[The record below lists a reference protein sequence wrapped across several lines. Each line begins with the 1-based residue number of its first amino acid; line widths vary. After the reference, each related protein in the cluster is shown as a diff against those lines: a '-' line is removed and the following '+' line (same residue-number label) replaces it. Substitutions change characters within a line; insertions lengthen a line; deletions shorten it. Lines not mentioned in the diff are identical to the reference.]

1 VATFARTWGS
11 SACSHVLANAR
22 IYLDNAATSW
32 PKPPAVY
39 EAVDH
44 YLRNVGVAAGRGAY
58 REAIEVERLVLDTR
72 RKVAQLVGLADP
84 RRVIFTLNGTD
95 SLNLALHGLLRPGD
109 HVITSVAEHNST
121 LRPLR
126 FLESRQ
132 GLEVTRVPCDA
143 AGLVD
148 VDAYRRAIRPNTRL
162 LTLVHA
168 SNVTGAI
175 QPIAEIAR
183 LAKDHGKL
191 FLVDAAQSLGHL
203 PIDIGETPI
212 DLLAAPG
219 HKGLLGPLGTG
230 VLIVANQVELQL
242 EPVRQGGTGT
252 HSESDVQP
260 ESLPDRYESGN
271 VNVPGIVGLGCGVQ
285 YLVERGLETLR
296 QHEMDLTDQLLTA
309 LATIPKATVYGPR
322 NATQRL
328 GVVSFNLAGYD
339 PQEVAALLDASHAI
353 QARSGLHCA
362 PLMHATLRTA
372 ALGGTVRLS
381 VGPFTTRDEMD
392 VAIRAIEEI
401 AAA

>member
-1 VATFARTWGS
+1 MP
-11 SACSHVLANAR
+11 R

-39 EAVDH
+39 EAVDR
-44 YLRNVGVAAGRGAY
+44 YQRTLGAAAGRGAY
-58 REAIEVERLVLDTR
+58 RDASEVERQVLETR
-72 RKVAQLVGLADP
+72 RRLAQLTGLPDP

-109 HVITSVAEHNST
+109 HVVTSVAEHNST

-126 FLESRQ
+126 HLEAKL
-132 GLEVTRVPCDA
+132 GIEVTRVDCDGH
-143 AGLVD
+143 GLVD
-148 VDAYRRAIRPNTRL
+148 VDEYRRALRSNTRL
-162 LTLVHA
+162 LSLVHV

-175 QPIAEIAR
+175 QPIGEIGR
-183 LAKDHGKL
+183 LAQEKGLL

-203 PIDIGETPI
+203 SINLAETAI

-230 VLIVANQVELQL
+230 VLFVASRVESQL
-242 EPVRQGGTGT
+242 EPLRQGGTGT

-271 VNVPGIVGLGCGVQ
+271 LNVPGILGLGAGVDFV
-285 YLVERGLETLR
+285 LKRG
-296 QHEMDLTDQLLTA
+296 LTA
-309 LATIPKATVYGPR
+309 LHRHELKLTERMLSGLRAIRGVSVYGPLD
-322 NATQRL
+322 AAQRL

-339 PQEVAALLDASHAI
+339 PQEVAALLDAEHTI
-353 QARSGLHCA
+353 QVRAGLHCA
-362 PLMHATLRTA
+362 PLMHAALGTS
-372 ALGGTVRLS
+372 ALGGTIRLS
-381 VGPFTTRDEMD
+381 VGPFTTSDEID
-392 VAIRAIEEI
+392 ETIAAVEEI

>member
-1 VATFARTWGS
+1 MS
-11 SACSHVLANAR
+11 R

-39 EAVDH
+39 EAVDR

-72 RKVAQLVGLADP
+72 RRIALLAGLADP

-132 GLEVTRVPCDA
+132 GLDVTRVPCDA

-162 LTLVHA
+162 LTLIHA

-175 QPIAEIAR
+175 QPIAEVAR

-203 PIDIGETPI
+203 PIDIAETPI

-285 YLVERGLETLR
+285 YLLERGLKTLR
-296 QHEMDLTDQLLTA
+296 RHETDLTNHLLNA

-322 NATQRL
+322 DAAQRL

-362 PLMHATLRTA
+362 PLMHASLGTT